1 MKKPKLGQENSLG
14 TASINKLLLD
24 YTVPCII
31 GMVVSAAYNI
41 VDQLFI
47 GQSIGMLGNAA
58 TNVAFPLAI
67 ICTAISL
74 LFGIG
79 GAANFNLSMGGGEQ
93 EKARLYAGN
102 AIFLMVTVSVVLSI
116 LTLVFLKPLMVLFGA
131 TDEVLSYA
139 MTYTGVSAIGFPFL
153 ILSVAGGHLIRADGS
168 PGYAMACN
176 IIGAVINAILNPIFL
191 FGLKTGIEGAA
202 YATVI
207 AQIIAGSM
215 VIFYLTHFKTVKLN
229 WKALKPI
236 PGYCLRVVTLGMAP
250 FFNQLA
256 MMVVQVV
263 LNNSLTYYGAH
274 SLFGSEIPLACAGI
288 ITKVNMLF
296 FAVVI
301 GMSQG
306 LQPIVSF
313 NYGAGKYLRVKEA
326 YWKMAV
332 AATVISFVSFVV
344 FQIFPKEIIALFGE
358 GDKEYFLFAER
369 FFRIFLFCV
378 FIDGIQPITANFFTA
393 IGRPGKGVFL
403 SLTRQVIFLL
413 PLLLLLPVFYGM
425 DGIMYSAPIADA
437 LSAVIAIV
445 LVIGEFRRI
454 NRDLPGSAAAKRMPQ

>member
-1 MKKPKLGQENSLG
+1 MEKIELEQRNPLGRD
-14 TASINKLLLD
+14 SINKLLLE
-24 YTVPCII
+24 YTIPCII

-79 GAANFNLSMGGGEQ
+79 GAACFNLSMGGGEQ
-93 EKARLYAGN
+93 GKARLYAGN

-116 LTLVFLKPLMVLFGA
+116 LTVIFLKPLMVLFGA
-131 TDEVLSYA
+131 TADVLPYA

-153 ILSVAGGHLIRADGS
+153 VLSVAGGHLIRADGS
-168 PGYAMACN
+168 PNFAMASN

-207 AQIIAGSM
+207 AQVIAGSM
-215 VIFYLTHFKTVKLN
+215 VIFYLARFKTVKLN
-229 WKALKPI
+229 WDALKPV
-236 PGYCLRVVTLGMAP
+236 PVYCLRVVTLGMAP

-332 AATVISFVSFVV
+332 AATVISVVSFAV
-344 FQIFPKEIIALFGE
+344 FQIFPREIIALFGE
-358 GDKEYFLFAER
+358 GDREYFLFAER

-393 IGRPGKGVFL
+393 IGKPGKGVFL

-425 DGIMYSAPIADA
+425 DGIMFSAPIADA
-437 LSAVIAIV
+437 LSAVVAVV

-454 NRDLPGSAAAKRMPQ
+454 NGQMEEGATAERMPR

>member
-1 MKKPKLGQENSLG
+1 MREKVQQKGNPLG
-14 TASINKLLLD
+14 TASINKLLLE
-24 YTVPCII
+24 YTIPCII

-79 GAANFNLSMGGGEQ
+79 GAANFNLSMGGGDQ

-102 AIFLMVTVSVVLSI
+102 AIFLMVAVSVVLSI
-116 LTLVFLKPLMVLFGA
+116 LTLIFLKPLMVLFGA

-176 IIGAVINAILNPIFL
+176 IVGAVINAILNPIFL

-207 AQIIAGSM
+207 AQIIAGAM
-215 VIFYLTHFKTVKLN
+215 AAFYLTRCKTVKLN

-236 PGYCLRVVTLGMAP
+236 SDYCLRIVSLGMAP
-250 FFNQLA
+250 FCNQLA

-288 ITKVNMLF
+288 ISKVNMLF

-326 YWKMAV
+326 YWKMAI
-332 AATVISFVSFVV
+332 AATVISVISFAV
-344 FQIFPKEIIALFGE
+344 FQIFPRQIIAFFGE

-378 FIDGIQPITANFFTA
+378 FIDGLQPITANFFTA
-393 IGRPGKGVFL
+393 IGKPRQGVFL

-413 PLLLLLPVFYGM
+413 PLLVILPLFYGM
-425 DGIMYSAPIADA
+425 EGIMYSAPIADA

-445 LVIGEFRRI
+445 LVIAEFRRI
-454 NRDLPGSAAAKRMPQ
+454 NRDMPGQAAAKRMPR